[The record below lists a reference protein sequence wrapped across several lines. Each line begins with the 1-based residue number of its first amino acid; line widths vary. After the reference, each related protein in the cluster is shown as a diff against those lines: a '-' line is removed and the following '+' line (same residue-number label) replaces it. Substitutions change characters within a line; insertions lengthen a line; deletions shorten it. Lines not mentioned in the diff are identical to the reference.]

1 MKNKKLL
8 VALATAIIAT
18 QVQAA
23 TVQELE
29 GTVNNQWN
37 VVLNNRKL
45 IAEQKEKLAE
55 VADEL
60 DYQTQFIRQNSE
72 AIIQTQQAVTR
83 GFKVPQQALDRIG
96 KLEDTLLK
104 TDKKHYA
111 GVASVAAMANIPQ
124 VIKDGASGVGVGV
137 GYKHN
142 QSALAIGYSKATKQ
156 HIFKLSTGIDTQK
169 DVTVGAGYLYQY

>member
-1 MKNKKLL
+1 MKKILG
-8 VALATAIIAT
+8 VLAAVVIAT

-29 GTVNNQWN
+29 TTINNQWN

-45 IAEQKEKLAE
+45 ITEHKEKLAQ

-72 AIIQTQQAVTR
+72 AIIQTQQAVTK
-83 GFKVPQQALDRIG
+83 GFKVPQLVLNRIDT
-96 KLEDTLLK
+96 LEDKLVK
-104 TDKKHYA
+104 SDKKHHA
-111 GVASVAAMANIPQ
+111 GIASVAAMANIPQ
-124 VIKDGASGVGVGV
+124 VIKEGTSGVGVGL

-142 QSALAIGYSKATKQ
+142 QSALAIGYSKATKK
-156 HIFKLSTGIDTQK
+156 HIFKLSTGLDTQK